1 MKRSQPAGA
10 GAPARPV
17 PRRTCIACRIV
28 EGKRALLRLVRDAEG
43 RVSLDRTGKRSG
55 RGAYLC
61 AARECWEVALRR
73 GMLERALRIDRL
85 NEDDR
90 AALIASAAAMPSRTS
105 END

>member
-10 GAPARPV
+10 GASARHV

-28 EGKRALLRLVRDAEG
+28 EGKRALLRLVRDTGG

-61 AARECWEVALRR
+61 ATRECWEVALRR

-90 AALIASAAAMPSRTS
+90 AALTASAAEMPPRTP